1 MRTETQKGLIKAVLA
16 GGCAM
21 AALMVPAAAFAA
33 PAPAGASENTGI
45 EEIVVTAQRRTERL
59 ENVPMA
65 VTALTAGALERAQV
79 VNIHEISRITPGV
92 QIGFAGVSTQPAI
105 RGITSLT
112 NGSGNENNVAI
123 YVDGF
128 YISDNI
134 TINQDLANLQGIE
147 VLKGPQG
154 TLYGRNATGGAIL
167 IKTLDPSEELTG
179 KFEGSY
185 GKFAEKR
192 MSGYISGPLSD
203 KVGFMVAGAYRD
215 SNGWMGKTDPTNNT
229 KSIGHANPQKQ
240 RSFRAKL
247 KAELS
252 DTLTAT
258 AAYNY
263 GFTSDSTGNLFTTY
277 DHLGGGIPTNNLH
290 ACCFGLQSGNGKN
303 IAAGKTNQ
311 ATLTVEWD
319 TPLGKLTSRSG
330 YDRRKIRNDFD
341 FDGTYA
347 DITFSEGFPRFKAF
361 QQSIDY
367 NITAIDHLDLL
378 VGANYFNE
386 KTFLVNK
393 SISYPGGVRTF
404 ASETDRGLK
413 TQAYAIY
420 ADATYHITDKLSIG
434 AGGRYSSDKKTQS
447 LVIYTG
453 AGVVSGSGAL
463 LLGANGVPTAAF
475 QQSNKTFHKFTP
487 RATIRYEIAD
497 RTNVYATFSKG
508 FRAGSFN
515 SAASTTAAAILPIK
529 PENITAYEIGFK
541 TAHRMFRAE
550 IAGFYYD
557 YKNLNVSLTVP
568 RCPACVPP
576 DLSPTLQVGN
586 APKATIKGV
595 DGQIVA
601 TPIEKLNLTLGAAYV
616 HARYGSFPNAVGQ
629 GTNATNTLNAG
640 FSGQTQD
647 WTGQQMARAP
657 DFTANFSADYSVP
670 VATGELRLSGNVRYT
685 TSYVVNN
692 PSLYG
697 PAAPAA
703 LQNKQRYRQPS
714 FTLVDGEIT
723 WYSDGERYWIGVYGK
738 NLTNKSYR
746 LTYNG
751 GAFGDYS
758 AKAPPISY
766 GVKVGYKF

>member
-1 MRTETQKGLIKAVLA
+1 MKFNTRKSVTRLLS

-21 AALMVPAAAFAA
+21 AALVASGAALAQAA
-33 PAPAGASENTGI
+33 PQAAGADTGGI

-65 VTALTAGALERAQV
+65 VTALTASALERAQV
-79 VNIHEISRITPGV
+79 QNVHEISRITPGV

-105 RGITSLT
+105 RGVTSLT

-128 YISDNI
+128 YVSDNI
-134 TINQDLANLQGIE
+134 TINQDLANLAGIE

-167 IKTLDPSEELTG
+167 IRTLDPSEELTG

-185 GKFAEKR
+185 GKFSEKKV
-192 MSGYISGPLSD
+192 SGYVSGPLSD

-215 SNGWMGKTDPTNNT
+215 SDGWMAKSDPANNLL
-229 KSIGHANPQKQ
+229 KKGHANPQKQ

-277 DHLGGGIPTNNLH
+277 DHFGGGVPTDNRKS
-290 ACCFGLQSGNGKN
+290 CCFGIQSGNGKN

-311 ATLTVEWD
+311 ATLTIAWE
-319 TPLGKLTSRSG
+319 TPIGTLTSRSG

-347 DITFSEGFPRFKAF
+347 ELTYSEGFPRFKAF
-361 QQSIDY
+361 QQNLDY
-367 NITAIDHLDLL
+367 NINAIENLDLL
-378 VGANYFNE
+378 VGGNYFNE
-386 KTFLVNK
+386 TTNLLNK
-393 SISYPGGVRTF
+393 AISYPGGVRTF
-404 ASETDRGLK
+404 ASQTNRNLK
-413 TQAYAIY
+413 TKAYAIY
-420 ADATYHITDKLSIG
+420 ADATYHVTDKLAIG
-434 AGGRYSSDKKTQS
+434 VGGRYSSDKKTQN
-447 LVIYTG
+447 LMIRTG
-453 AGVVSGSGAL
+453 AGVVSGSNAL
-463 LLGANGVPTAAF
+463 LLTAGVPNAAF
-475 QQSNKTFHKFTP
+475 QQSSKTFTKFTP
-487 RATIRYEIAD
+487 RVTVRYEVAD
-497 RTNVYATFSKG
+497 RTNVYATWSKG
-508 FRAGSFN
+508 FRSGSFN

-529 PENITAYEIGFK
+529 PENITSYEIGFK
-541 TAHRMFRAE
+541 TAHRFFRAE
-550 IAGFYYD
+550 IAAFYYD
-557 YKNLNVSLTVP
+557 YKNLNVSLTIP
-568 RCPACVPP
+568 RCPTCTPP

-586 APKATIKGV
+586 APKAKIKGV

-601 TPIEKLNLTLGAAYV
+601 TPVDKLNLTLGAAYV
-616 HARYGSFPNAVGQ
+616 HARYGRFPNAVGQ
-629 GTNATNTLNAG
+629 GANPTNTTNAG

-657 DFTANFSADYSVP
+657 DFTANFSADYTVP
-670 VATGELRLSGNVRYT
+670 VADGELRLSGNIKYT
-685 TSYVVNN
+685 DSYVVNN
-692 PSLYG
+692 PSLFG
-697 PAAPAA
+697 PAAPVA
-703 LQNKQRYRQPS
+703 LQKKQRYRQTS
-714 FTLVDGEIT
+714 FTLIDGEIT
-723 WYSDGERYWIGVYGK
+723 WMAPEGRYWVGVYGK

-758 AKAPPISY
+758 SKAPPISY